1 MFECWNFLEA
11 TVFGVI
17 DFFQGCN
24 RHKVND
30 ERGPHF
36 RHTVGVVAVSFLFG
50 WFCFVSLFLSL
61 LFSFVF

>member
-1 MFECWNFLEA
+1 MFECWNFLGA

-36 RHTVGVVAVSFLFG
+36 RHTVGVVAVYIIMSRVA
-50 WFCFVSLFLSL
+50 WMSRVS
-61 LFSFVF
+61 V